1 MPPWPNERPEGHE
14 RKGSRMTK
22 TTRADMMLADVMGM
36 ETPINIA
43 HEAAQAMGLTLEQ
56 LFTTRVGKLKASQM
70 RALCKTLRRSS
81 DELLGL
87 THEDA
92 ATV

>member
-1 MPPWPNERPEGHE
+1 MPPWPNKRPEGHE
-14 RKGSRMTK
+14 RKVSRMAK
-22 TTRADMMLADVMGM
+22 TPRTDMTVADIMGM
-36 ETPINIA
+36 QTPINVA